1 MSSLNIVSIGICLK
15 TLFPSTGQLV
25 KTKEDNDD
33 HGILIEIYDCHK
45 GSGYKKGEVYFFN
58 WDNLKFQILET
69 IGDHNE
75 L

>member
-1 MSSLNIVSIGICLK
+1 MKFIEAGRIIKLYPHDTYWKKAVIL
-15 TLFPSTGQLV
+15 
-25 KTKEDNDD
+25 DNDD

-69 IGDHNE
+69 IRDHNE